1 MKEELV
7 TYMPYSFLDEEFNKE
22 ELAIMNVYGMTQL
35 GFSLDESL
43 KEYGLSKERYCAL
56 FNVVILNE
64 PPKELVDFVKAGCRL
79 PIKEL
84 KYVGKYFNGR
94 NAYRVI
100 YDIKGCPKLGM
111 PVYYTTDKEMNPQ
124 IISGHDGLD
133 FFIYLKRLNKAK
145 PKGTGGQCTDFHNIV

>member
-64 PPKELVDFVKAGCRL
+64 PPKELVDFVKAECRL
-79 PIKEL
+79 PVKEL
-84 KYVGKYFNGR
+84 VYVGKYFNGR
-94 NAYRVI
+94 SAYKPV
-100 YDIKGCPKLGM
+100 YDIDGCPKLGK
-111 PVYYTTDKEMNPQ
+111 PKFFTTEKGFIPKAITGDE
-124 IISGHDGLD
+124 GVE
-133 FFIYLKRLNKAK
+133 FFLYLKRLNK
-145 PKGTGGQCTDFHNIV
+145 